1 MSPGP
6 KIRPTGTPAM
16 GFALTDL
23 RDKFEEAHAFH
34 KSGQLNEAHS
44 VYETILKTLPGSFQ
58 ALISLGLI
66 AGQRNN
72 PRKALEFLAK
82 AIDCDPGNKQACV
95 AHMNMGF
102 ALTQLGNLEDALA
115 SYARAIAIKPDYAE
129 AYCNR
134 GAVQESLRRASA
146 ALASYDRAIE
156 INPGYAEA
164 YFNRGNVLRDLR
176 EFEAAIESYDRAIA
190 LNPRTRFAH
199 GVRLHTRM
207 QICSW
212 DGLAAELEELRLN
225 IERNQAVTSPF
236 YVLALSDSAP
246 LQRKSAE
253 IRVRARCPPNH
264 ELGNFRKRPAH
275 GKVKIGYFSA
285 DFHDHA
291 CMQLLAGVFE
301 QHDSDRFELTM
312 LSYGPDSNDA
322 MRKRLCSACTDFVDV
337 RRLSDIE
344 IARLARKRKIDIA
357 VDLNG
362 YSRDGRS
369 GIFALRAAPVQVS
382 FVGYPGTMGASY
394 IDYLIADRIVIPE
407 QTQQHYTEK
416 IIRLANSYQPNDRSR
431 RISDRECGRE
441 EYGLAPSTFVYC
453 CFNNSY
459 KITPKMFESWMRIL
473 RRVDKSVL
481 WLLEDNA
488 AAKRNLQREALKQ
501 GVNGE
506 RLIFAP
512 RTELSE
518 HLARHR
524 VADLFLDTLPYNAHT
539 TASDALWA
547 GLPVLTLAGEAFA
560 SRVGASLLQSIGL
573 PELVASNWLEYETAA
588 IELAIDSTRLEG
600 IKQKL
605 AQNRL
610 TGPLFDAVSF
620 TRRLEL
626 AYRRIYDRYQADLPP
641 EHVYV
646 DSGITTAVTASP

>member
-6 KIRPTGTPAM
+6 KIRPTGTPAT

-23 RDKFEEAHAFH
+23 RGKFEAAHAFH

-44 VYETILKTLPGSFQ
+44 AYETILKTLPGNFQ

-82 AIDCDPGNKQACV
+82 AIDSDPGNKLACV

-102 ALTQLGNLEDALA
+102 AFTQLGDLEGALT
-115 SYARAIAIKPDYAE
+115 SYERAIAIKPDYAE

-156 INPGYAEA
+156 INPSYADA
-164 YFNRGNVLRDLR
+164 HFNRGNILRDLR
-176 EFEAAIESYDRAIA
+176 EFEAAIESYDKALA
-190 LNPRTRFAH
+190 LNPRTRFAQ

-212 DGLAAELEELRLN
+212 EGLAAELEELCLG
-225 IERNQAVTSPF
+225 IERDQAVTSPF
-236 YVLALSDSAP
+236 YVLALADSAR

-253 IRVRARCPPNH
+253 IRVRAKCPPSH
-264 ELGNFRKRPAH
+264 ELGNIRKRPAH
-275 GKVKIGYFSA
+275 GKLKIGYFSA

-301 QHDSDRFELTM
+301 RHDSSRFELTM

-322 MRKRLCSACTDFVDV
+322 MRKRLRSACTDFVDV
-337 RRLSDIE
+337 RGLSDIE

-382 FVGYPGTMGASY
+382 FVGYPGTMGAAY

-407 QTQQHYTEK
+407 LTQMHYTEK
-416 IIRLANSYQPNDRSR
+416 VIRLPNSYQPNDKSR
-431 RISDRECGRE
+431 RISDRERSRE
-441 EYGLAPSTFVYC
+441 EYGLAPSAFVYC

-459 KITPKMFESWMRIL
+459 KITPKVFESWMHIL
-473 RRVDKSVL
+473 SRVDAGVL
-481 WLLEDNA
+481 WLLEDNP
-488 AAKRNLQREALKQ
+488 AAKRNLLREALRH
-501 GVNGE
+501 GVKGE

-524 VADLFLDTLPYNAHT
+524 LADLFLDTLPYNAHT

-560 SRVGASLLQSIGL
+560 SRVGASLLRSVGL
-573 PELVASNWLEYETAA
+573 PELVASTWLEYQTT
-588 IELAIDSTRLEG
+588 AIDLATDRARLQE

-605 AQNRL
+605 ARNRL

-620 TRRLEL
+620 TRCLEL
-626 AYRRIYDRYQADLPP
+626 AYRRIYDRYQADLSP
-641 EHVYV
+641 EHVNL
-646 DSGITTAVTASP
+646 DS

>member
-1 MSPGP
+1 MSSGS
-6 KIRPTGTPAM
+6 KIRPTGTPAV
-16 GFALTDL
+16 GFGLADL
-23 RDKFEEAHAFH
+23 RDKFQEAHAFH
-34 KSGQLNEAHS
+34 KSGQLSEAQS

-82 AIDCDPGNKQACV
+82 AIDTDPGNKLGCV

-102 ALTQLGNLEDALA
+102 ALTQLGDLQDALV
-115 SYARAIAIKPDYAE
+115 SYERAIALKPDYAE
-129 AYCNR
+129 AYCCR
-134 GAVQESLRRASA
+134 GAAQESLRRASA
-146 ALASYDRAIE
+146 ALASYDRATE
-156 INPGYAEA
+156 INPNYADA
-164 YFNRGNVLRDLR
+164 WFNRGNVLRDLR
-176 EFEAAIESYDRAIA
+176 DFDAAIESYDKAIA
-190 LNPRTRFAH
+190 LNPRTRFAQ

-212 DGLAAELEELRLN
+212 DGLAAELEELCLG
-225 IERNQAVTSPF
+225 IERDQAVTSPF

-253 IRVRARCPPNH
+253 IRVRAKCPPNH
-264 ELGNFRKRPAH
+264 ELGNIRKRPAH
-275 GKVKIGYFSA
+275 GKLKIGYFSA

-301 QHDSDRFELTM
+301 RHDSSRFEVTM

-322 MRKRLCSACTDFVDV
+322 MRKRLRSACTDFVDV
-337 RRLSDIE
+337 GRLSDVE
-344 IARLARKRKIDIA
+344 IARLARKLKIDIA

-369 GIFALRAAPVQVS
+369 GIFALRAAPLQVS
-382 FVGYPGTMGASY
+382 FVGYPGTTGAGY

-407 QTQQHYTEK
+407 QTQLHYTEK
-416 IIRLANSYQPNDRSR
+416 IIRLPNSYQPNDKSR
-431 RISDRECGRE
+431 RISDRECSRE
-441 EYGLAPSTFVYC
+441 LYGLAPSAFVYC

-459 KITPKMFESWMRIL
+459 KITPTIFESWMRIL
-473 RRVDKSVL
+473 RTVDAGVL
-481 WLLEDNA
+481 WLLEDNPV
-488 AAKRNLQREALKQ
+488 AKDNLQREALRQ
-501 GVNGE
+501 GVSAE

-524 VADLFLDTLPYNAHT
+524 AADLFLDTLPYNAHT

-560 SRVGASLLQSIGL
+560 SRVGASLLQSVGL
-573 PELVASNWLEYETAA
+573 PELIASTRLEYETAA
-588 IELAIDSTRLEG
+588 IELASDSARLEG
-600 IKQKL
+600 LKQKL

-610 TGPLFDAVSF
+610 TGPLFDTASF
-620 TRRLEL
+620 TRYLEL

-641 EHVYV
+641 EHVYL
-646 DSGITTAVTASP
+646 DSLVR